1 MVKGFVDDFIA
12 EGSLEEDAVVEVVEE
27 GMLKGAVDDRNAE
40 GSFETDAVGEA
51 IGDHLVEELKVS

>member
-1 MVKGFVDDFIA
+1 
-12 EGSLEEDAVVEVVEE
+12 
-27 GMLKGAVDDRNAE
+27 MLKGAVDDRNAE